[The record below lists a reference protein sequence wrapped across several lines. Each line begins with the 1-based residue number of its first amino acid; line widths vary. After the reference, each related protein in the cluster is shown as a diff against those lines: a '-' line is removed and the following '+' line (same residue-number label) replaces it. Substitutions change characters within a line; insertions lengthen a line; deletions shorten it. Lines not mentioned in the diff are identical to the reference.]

1 MAEAAW
7 TCLQACLSPDP
18 AVQRP
23 AEAQLRDWEAQPG
36 FCSALAVRAARR
48 RRSVARGRAHLRRR
62 GAFRRPDAQSL
73 FALRRMLSPR
83 ATPSTRRFASW
94 RR

>member
-7 TCLQACLSPDP
+7 ACLKACLSPDP

-36 FCSALAVRAARR
+36 FCSALAVRGRVRFAQLVAPARASPPAARI
-48 RRSVARGRAHLRRR
+48 SAA
-62 GAFRRPDAQSL
+62 
-73 FALRRMLSPR
+73 
-83 ATPSTRRFASW
+83 
-94 RR
+94 